1 MTRSNRSIVRIR
13 QHGQTLII
21 AMIVMGV
28 LLILGLVFLG
38 LINRNILNAARS
50 QRRSESTD
58 LAEAGIRYAHGQ
70 LVSSPQGADWRGTPV
85 ALSSSPTDPNATLDP
100 DAYYLRKADNP
111 PLKDANGVAD
121 LGGPDKLGP
130 FIRIPFTGGRALVR
144 VRYGA
149 TDANPT
155 PAVPGGPLRNPGA
168 ARSTLIIESVG
179 RPGEIRAN
187 DPTTLNSSGAI
198 QFRNF
203 ATDGDLTQA
212 MSAMAQANGQIP
224 TSRRLVAFA
233 QIGIIDAARFETNVF
248 NSSSPIELGIAD
260 GLGISAFDDNGGSG
274 SVDVGG
280 SLALQ
285 LGTGAATR
293 TPLRNV
299 PAGQGSLFVNGNLK
313 LYGNIQVTL
322 NRTLGDSIRVAG
334 RISGTDNAILS
345 ILGSQYDSATSA
357 YVTDAAPTKLD
368 NGISGGATFDSQNPK
383 FSTASGLLFDGS
395 PRTDLAGYASGVGS
409 LVPPSILTVDPQSK
423 LNRYVEL
430 TRESGANFGGNNTGR
445 FGHGQ
450 GIYVDNAAD
459 RQEATDAEGRKTVG
473 SQRSLFDDWLNPNSG
488 AADSGWKGPFYVP
501 RGAVVELLPDGFT
514 IQRDGS
520 APQTERTWKNYDGSD
535 SGLTTIRYRFAQVA
549 PNQVWVVNSLTPGV
563 GDINGTGGAINFAK
577 GVPFNGVLYFEG
589 NVRVRG
595 TIPTNLQMT
604 LVSGATIYIDG
615 SITKGI
621 TRTEVSDGLSVG
633 SNRDK
638 AIGVLPTA
646 SLMLMAK
653 DNVAVNTSM
662 FFGPEAG
669 QTLEA
674 VNDVSGATGISPLR
688 IRAAGGTES
697 GRLSLMHEFVMDPT
711 NVNGVP
717 QASPQSWVP
726 LAMNYRQ
733 WDQNNTGVPT
743 QAVVAITMDDGTAAA
758 SFLAMDVN
766 FGVGTSTYPFNAVDP
781 DGLITNTAAAY
792 TGQGAGQL
800 ALYGLGGEIW
810 QRYSRFEFRS
820 FDLITDPK
828 STTFDPN
835 FQRIDQPSGPAYKM
849 FGGGNN
855 LLIRPG
861 SIASVSAN
869 DTLIG
874 RAAVAPSD
882 VKIEA
887 SIFAEQ
893 GSFFVIPGNWF
904 NPNPNDL
911 HDTYAR
917 RIAELEAA
925 PNNLPAVQA
934 VAQANRI
941 RLESFGA
948 APSVPFY
955 GEPLDVRVS
964 IIGSVAEN
972 LPPPIAVQSEW
983 IRKWGWIPRRIGAT
997 GFGIPWKHVPGQTAQ
1012 QAKDYLNGTGGGT
1025 PQDFVPNLTIQYD
1038 PVLATGRLN
1047 TAGTLVQAADPIRID
1062 GEGRPLAPMPRLPVS
1077 PRLAYFGEL

>member
-1 MTRSNRSIVRIR
+1 MRSARLPMTRSNRSIVRIR

-70 LVSSPQGADWRGTPV
+70 LVSSPLGADWRGTPV
-85 ALSSSPTDPNATLDP
+85 ALSSSPTDPDATLDP
-100 DAYYLRKADNP
+100 DAYYLRPGSGIQYAP
-111 PLKDANGVAD
+111 GLKD

-130 FIRIPFTGGRALVR
+130 FIRIPFSGGRSLVR

-155 PAVPGGPLRNPGA
+155 PAVPGGPMRNPGT
-168 ARSTLIIESVG
+168 ARASLIIEAIG
-179 RPGEIRAN
+179 RPGEIKQN
-187 DPTTLNSSGAI
+187 DPTTLNTSGAI
-198 QFRNF
+198 RFRNF
-203 ATDGDLTQA
+203 ADDNALTA
-212 MSAMAQANGQIP
+212 AMAAMANANGQIP
-224 TSRRLVAFA
+224 ASRRLVAFA
-233 QIGIIDAARFETNVF
+233 QIGIIDAARFETNTF

-260 GLGISAFDDNGGSG
+260 GLGIVAFDDVNGIGTA
-274 SVDVGG
+274 DVEGKL
-280 SLALQ
+280 SLQ
-285 LGTGAATR
+285 LGTGVTSAA
-293 TPLRNV
+293 PLRNV
-299 PAGQGSLFVNGNLK
+299 PSGQGSLYVNGNLK
-313 LYGNIQVTL
+313 LYGNVQLSL
-322 NRTLGDSIRVAG
+322 NRALGDSVRVAG
-334 RISGTDNAILS
+334 SISGANNAQLTIFGTDFT
-345 ILGSQYDSATSA
+345 GGA
-357 YVTDAAPTKLD
+357 YVQDAGTLLD
-368 NGISGGATFDSQNPK
+368 NGATGGATFDSQNPK
-383 FSTASGLLFDGS
+383 FSTARGLLFDGA
-395 PRTDLAGYASGVGS
+395 PRTDVDGYASGVGR
-409 LVPPSILTVDPQSK
+409 LIPPSILTVDPQSK

-430 TRESGANFGGNNTGR
+430 TRESGVNFGGNNTGR
-445 FGHGQ
+445 FGFGQ
-450 GIYVDNAAD
+450 GIYVDNAGD
-459 RQEATDAEGRKTVG
+459 RQEATDAEGRRTVG

-520 APQTERTWKNYDGSD
+520 APQAERTWKNPDGTD
-535 SGLTTIRYRFAQVA
+535 SGLTTIRYRLGMV
-549 PNQVWVVNSLTPGV
+549 NGKIWVVNTLTPTI
-563 GDINGTGGAINFAK
+563 GDINVAGLNFTK
-577 GVPFNGVLYFEG
+577 GVPFNGVLYFDG

-595 TIPTNLQMT
+595 TIPTGVQMT

-621 TRTEVSDGLSVG
+621 TNTEAYTSAGGL
-633 SNRDK
+633 RDQPIK
-638 AIGVLPTA
+638 ELPTA

-662 FFGPEAG
+662 FFGPEAT

-688 IRAAGGTES
+688 IRAAGGS
-697 GRLSLMHEFVMDPT
+697 GSGQLSLMHEFVMDPMNLAGT
-711 NVNGVP
+711 ASLP
-717 QASPQSWVP
+717 SPQNWVP

-733 WDQNNTGVPT
+733 WDATNKGVPT
-743 QAVVAITMDDGTAAA
+743 QAVMAITMDDGTAAA

-781 DGLITNTAAAY
+781 DGLITNTAATY
-792 TGQGAGQL
+792 TGQGSGQL

-820 FDLITDPK
+820 FDLIADPVGA
-828 STTFDPN
+828 TFTPN
-835 FQRIDQPSGPAYKM
+835 SQMVNQPSGPAYKM

-911 HDTYAR
+911 HDTYVR
-917 RIAELEAA
+917 RINELMAA
-925 PNNLPAVQA
+925 PNNLPADQA
-934 VAQANRI
+934 VAQAKRI

-955 GEPLDVRVS
+955 GEPLDVRVN

-997 GFGIPWKHVPGQTAQ
+997 GIGIPLKHVPGF
-1012 QAKDYLNGTGGGT
+1012 DPNYLNG
-1025 PQDFVPNLTIQYD
+1025 PSAQQKRNFVPNLIIQYD

-1047 TAGTLVQAADPIRID
+1047 TVDPLIQAADPIRQDEI
-1062 GEGRPLAPMPRLPVS
+1062 GRPLPPMPRLPVS

>member
-1 MTRSNRSIVRIR
+1 MRSARLPMTRSNRSIVRIR

-50 QRRSESTD
+50 QRRSESAD

-70 LVSSPQGADWRGTPV
+70 LVSSPLGADWRGTPV
-85 ALSSSPTDPNATLDP
+85 ALPSAPAAPDLTLDP
-100 DAYYLRKADNP
+100 DAYYLRQSSGLA
-111 PLKDANGVAD
+111 GD

-130 FIRIPFTGGRALVR
+130 FVRVPFSGGRSLVR

-168 ARSTLIIESVG
+168 ARSNLIIESVG
-179 RPGEIRAN
+179 RPGEIKPN
-187 DPTTLNSSGAI
+187 DPTTLNSSGAFR
-198 QFRNF
+198 FRNY
-203 ATDGDLTQA
+203 ADNNDLNNNL
-212 MSAMAQANGQIP
+212 SAMALANGQIA

-248 NSSSPIELGIAD
+248 NSSSPIELGVAD
-260 GLGISAFDDNGGSG
+260 GLGIVAFNDVTGTG
-274 SVDVGG
+274 SVDVGTG
-280 SLALQ
+280 LSLQ
-285 LGTGAATR
+285 LGTGSTSA
-293 TPLRNV
+293 TPLRTN

-313 LYGNIQVTL
+313 VYGNIDVTL

-334 RISGTDNAILS
+334 RITGADNAHIAIRGWTWNRTTGIYDADGTDLYNP
-345 ILGSQYDSATSA
+345 G
-357 YVTDAAPTKLD
+357 VGPF
-368 NGISGGATFDSQNPK
+368 TFDSQSVN
-383 FSTASGLLFDGS
+383 FSTAGGLLFDGS
-395 PRTDLAGYASGVGS
+395 PRTDTVGFASGVGR
-409 LVPPSILTVDPQSK
+409 LIPPSILTVDPQSK
-423 LNRYVEL
+423 LNRYVAL
-430 TRESGANFGGNNTGR
+430 TRESGVEFGGNNIGR

-450 GIYVDNAAD
+450 GVFVDNAAD
-459 RQEATDAEGRKTVG
+459 RQEAADAEGRRTAG

-501 RGAVVELLPDGFT
+501 RGAVVEFLPDGFT

-520 APQTERTWKNYDGSD
+520 APQNERTWKNYDGSD
-535 SGLTTIRYRFAQVA
+535 SGLTTVRYRLASIG
-549 PNQVWVVNSLTPGV
+549 VNKQLWIVDSLSNA
-563 GDINGTGGAINFAK
+563 GDINGTSLDFTK

-595 TIPTNLQMT
+595 TIPSDTQLT

-615 SITKGI
+615 SITKGM
-621 TRTEVSDGLSVG
+621 TNTEVTGG
-633 SNRDK
+633 IRDRP
-638 AIGVLPTA
+638 IDHLPTA

-662 FFGPEAG
+662 FFGPEAS

-688 IRAAGGTES
+688 LRAAGGSES
-697 GRLSLMHEFVMDPT
+697 GRLSFMHEFVMDPNNWT
-711 NVNGVP
+711 APYGPLAGP
-717 QASPQSWVP
+717 QNWRPY
-726 LAMNYRQ
+726 AMNYRQ
-733 WDQNNTGVPT
+733 WNATSTGVPT
-743 QAVVAITMDDGTAAA
+743 QVVLVHTMDDGTAAA

-766 FGVGTSTYPFNAVDP
+766 FGIGASAYPFNAVDP

-792 TGQGAGQL
+792 TGQGAGQM

-820 FDLITDPK
+820 FDLIADP
-828 STTFDPN
+828 TTATFAPD

-849 FGGGNN
+849 YGGGNN
-855 LLIRPG
+855 LLLRPG

-874 RAAVAPSD
+874 RAAIAPND

-911 HDTYAR
+911 HTTYAQR
-917 RIAELEAA
+917 VAELQAS
-925 PNNLPAVQA
+925 PNNLTLDQA
-934 VAQANRI
+934 RAQANRI

-955 GEPLDVRVS
+955 GEPLDVRVN
-964 IIGSVAEN
+964 IVGSVAEN
-972 LPPPIAVQSEW
+972 LPPPISVQSEW

-997 GFGIPWKHVPGQTAQ
+997 QVGIPWQHVPASTPNDASN
-1012 QAKDYLNGTGGGT
+1012 YLASRN
-1025 PQDFVPNLTIQYD
+1025 FVPNLVIQYD

-1047 TAGTLVQAADPIRID
+1047 TPNLNLAVPIRKDEI
-1062 GEGRPLAPMPRLPVS
+1062 GRPLPPMPRLPVS